1 MEGVQRVYTT
11 GVRYVKRR
19 YIPNPS
25 LSILYIVLYTA
36 FVFLLTEYL
45 MRGVIT
51 RWLYVGTII
60 MIVSMIYSGA
70 ITLDNV

>member
-1 MEGVQRVYTT
+1 MEGVQRVYMT
-11 GVRYVKRR
+11 GVRYVKQR

-25 LSILYIVLYTA
+25 LSILYIVFYTA

-45 MRGVIT
+45 MRGVVT
-51 RWLYVGTII
+51 RWLYIGTFI
-60 MIVSMIYSGA
+60 MVVSMVYSGA